1 VQLPPYLRKD
11 PAVLEDFLGRY
22 ATQGKLAFEFRHES
36 WFEDGVYDLL
46 AKYGAA
52 FGVVEAEEREARR
65 EVTGPFVYV
74 RLRKG
79 EYSKAELRDWAKW
92 MRSQSVDVFC
102 YMKHDERAP
111 VLAREMLAA
120 LEKV

>member
-1 VQLPPYLRKD
+1 
-11 PAVLEDFLGRY
+11 
-22 ATQGKLAFEFRHES
+22 
-36 WFEDGVYDLL
+36 
-46 AKYGAA
+46 
-52 FGVVEAEEREARR
+52 
-65 EVTGPFVYV
+65 
-74 RLRKG
+74 
-79 EYSKAELRDWAKW
+79 